1 MKHIQGADAGS
12 RARNKRL
19 LMADVDRTTTT
30 AGEDRPSR
38 EARIQVAGYALYEA
52 RGCVQGRE
60 LDDWLA
66 AEAAIASKEAG
77 GGSMPSRSSH

>member
-12 RARNKRL
+12 RTRNKSP
-19 LMADVDRTTTT
+19 LMAAVDRITTT
-30 AGEDRPSR
+30 ADDDRPSR
-38 EARIQVAGYALYEA
+38 DARIQVAAYALYEA

-66 AEAAIASKEAG
+66 AEAAIASEDAEN
-77 GGSMPSRSSH
+77 GSIPSRSSH